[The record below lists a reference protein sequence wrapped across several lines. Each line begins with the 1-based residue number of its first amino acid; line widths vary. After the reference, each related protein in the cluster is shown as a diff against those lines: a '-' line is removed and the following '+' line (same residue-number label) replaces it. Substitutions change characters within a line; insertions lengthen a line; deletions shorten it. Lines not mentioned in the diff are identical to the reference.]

1 MTLTTAAHIANLASW
16 PLILW
21 LMLNKS
27 GISRPAKELSDGR
40 IEFTPASYDLWL
52 WLLAVIPL
60 ASTALTAL
68 KRGVNTPLDLV
79 NSAVIVFLALSHLS
93 MFPGTIVAS
102 REGLEQVY
110 WLWRNRHIRWG
121 EIEEMELD
129 KKASR
134 LTIKGGEG
142 TRIIYSP
149 RLAGFPRLLRE
160 IRQYCAD
167 SLPPDFPA

>member
-1 MTLTTAAHIANLASW
+1 
-16 PLILW
+16 
-21 LMLNKS
+21 
-27 GISRPAKELSDGR
+27 
-40 IEFTPASYDLWL
+40 
-52 WLLAVIPL
+52 VIPL